1 MKRLDYYYPSLSGSW
16 LLVALLLGG
25 SLVFGLALG
34 ILKMIVPSPVLSSTT
49 VTYLCSMVL
58 PLLFIWLMA
67 TRGRREG
74 VPAVALNQPAFGQLK
89 GFPTFALA
97 ALAMLALTVVI
108 DPLTTLIPMPER
120 FKALF
125 EMVFMNAGLGDTI
138 LATCILAPLCEEL
151 LCRGMIQRGIA
162 RTRSPRAAILWSAF
176 IFALIHMNPWQAIPA
191 FVLGVLFGWVYYR
204 TGCLWLTIFLHCL
217 NNSLSTL
224 LSRLIPGMAID
235 TGFTDILSTENYIV
249 LYVGAVALLAGA
261 VWLLNKYLPKPE
273 AR

>member
-1 MKRLDYYYPSLSGSW
+1 MKRLDYYYPSLGGSW
-16 LLVALLLGG
+16 LLVALLIGG

-34 ILKMIVPSPVLSSTT
+34 VLQMIVKSPILGSTT
-49 VTYLCSMVL
+49 VSYLCSMVL
-58 PLLFIWLMA
+58 PMLFIWLMA
-67 TRGRREG
+67 TRGRNEG
-74 VPAVALNQPAFGQLK
+74 AAAVAVNRPDFGQLK

-108 DPLTTLIPMPER
+108 DPITSLMPMPEPI
-120 FKALF
+120 KSLF
-125 EMVFMNAGLGDTI
+125 EKIFLQTKLADTVI
-138 LATCILAPLCEEL
+138 ATCILAPLLEEL

-162 RTRSPRAAILWSAF
+162 RTHSPRTAILWSAF
-176 IFALIHMNPWQAIPA
+176 IFALIHLNPWQAIPA
-191 FVLGVLFGWVYYR
+191 FVLGLLFGWVYYR

-235 TGFTDILSTENYIV
+235 TGFTDIMSTENYIA
-249 LYVGAVALLAGA
+249 LYIAAVALLAGA